1 MAKFFFFLS
10 FFMPFIALAQYSN
23 SSQPNLS
30 DVLTRSIHAD
40 NLVRAGQLEQAL
52 LEYDIILESS
62 PDYVDIYMRRAVL
75 LSRLG
80 RIPEAVQDYNTAKQ
94 LDPYVVEVFD
104 VQGRI
109 NKYKVLKDINVSDS
123 NDASKALFEV
133 QQQIKEDQNNPTLY
147 FTSANLKVLLGI
159 YKGAIEDYNAAL
171 QLKDNYSEA
180 IYNRGVVYVI
190 LNNLTLACEDFYR
203 SSQLGSARAEK
214 KYRFFCKK

>member
-1 MAKFFFFLS
+1 MSKFIFFLS
-10 FFMPFIALAQYSN
+10 LFTPFMALAQYSN

-30 DVLTRSIHAD
+30 DVLTRSVHAD

-52 LEYDIILESS
+52 FEYDNILESS

-109 NKYKVLKDINVSDS
+109 NKFKVLKDIKVSDPD
-123 NDASKALFEV
+123 DASKALFEV
-133 QQQIKEDQNNPTLY
+133 QQQLKEEQNNPILH

-159 YKGAIEDYNAAL
+159 YKGAIEDYNTAL
-171 QLKDNYSEA
+171 SFKSDYTEA
-180 IYNRGVVYVI
+180 IYNRGVVYVL
-190 LNNLTLACEDFYR
+190 LNNMPLACEDFYR

-214 KYRFFCKK
+214 KYTFFCKK